1 MKNRLKKYK
10 NLRYGMKFL
19 TFKREYLKNP
29 LVSPTNLALQIY
41 DCQDVHSANSIATEN
56 LSKLGLTL
64 TDLMNR
70 HPDLSNIDDL
80 NDLQRL
86 SHAKKFQD
94 CDVFIKDENGK
105 LKINKNSNDF
115 IEVDDN
121 QTQSKIL
128 ELRLKLKGHLRNEN
142 QTNIQVNLQ
151 TVLGQVREHREKSG
165 KKEINEAVV

>member
-70 HPDLSNIDDL
+70 HHDLSNIDDL

-121 QTQSKIL
+121 QVQAKIL
-128 ELRLKLKGHLRNEN
+128 ELRLKLKGYLRES
-142 QTNIQVNLQ
+142 QINIGAEKQI
-151 TVLGQVREHREKSG
+151 VLVMPKGTG
-165 KKEINEAVV
+165 